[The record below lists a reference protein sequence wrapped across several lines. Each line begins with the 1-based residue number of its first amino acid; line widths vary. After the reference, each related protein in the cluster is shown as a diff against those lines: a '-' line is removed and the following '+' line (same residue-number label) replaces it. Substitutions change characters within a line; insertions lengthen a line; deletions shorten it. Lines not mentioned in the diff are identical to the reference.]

1 MSFQL
6 DKLANGLQVLRLPVE
21 RVESV
26 SVIALVRT
34 GSRYESESEFGVAHF
49 LEHMVFKGTKKYPST
64 KVISQTL
71 DGIGAMYNAF
81 TSEES
86 TAFFIQA
93 ASDKLDLAMDMVG
106 QMVTQALISSEEIK
120 RERGVIL
127 EEIHMYRDQPDAHN
141 ANIFN
146 RMFYA
151 GCGLAHDILGTPE
164 SVAKISRKNFQK
176 YLDTWYGPDN
186 MVLVLAGKA
195 AVIKQPDI
203 LAKATA
209 AFNFPKSRAAHPH
222 QRQFWVQN
230 FSYGRR
236 LHLEQRDTQ
245 QMHYVLGWPGINR
258 FDQRDEVLAL
268 LSVIVGGNM
277 SSRLFTQVRERRG
290 LCYYVNSF
298 ADMYSDV
305 GCFGA
310 SAGVNPQKL
319 LEALKV
325 TLAEFDHLF
334 GGKNAIT
341 AAELARAKDYL
352 RGHLI
357 LAEES
362 VQAHAISCGMRYL
375 HEGKIVTV
383 QDRLRAI
390 KMVTLEQVLDLAKQ
404 LIVKDKLRLSAIGN
418 FTTRQRQ
425 EIQQLLAVN
434 EQDIF

>member
-34 GSRYESESEFGVAHF
+34 GSRYESENEFGVAHF

-141 ANIFN
+141 TNIFN

-176 YLDTWYGPDN
+176 YLDIWYGPGN

-305 GCFGA
+305 GCFGRRETWPL
-310 SAGVNPQKL
+310 SSPLPGLWL
-319 LEALKV
+319 LYFPRNLVPRFLPEKYS
-325 TLAEFDHLF
+325 
-334 GGKNAIT
+334 K
-341 AAELARAKDYL
+341 
-352 RGHLI
+352 
-357 LAEES
+357 
-362 VQAHAISCGMRYL
+362 
-375 HEGKIVTV
+375 
-383 QDRLRAI
+383 
-390 KMVTLEQVLDLAKQ
+390 
-404 LIVKDKLRLSAIGN
+404 
-418 FTTRQRQ
+418 
-425 EIQQLLAVN
+425 
-434 EQDIF
+434 